1 MDDLLKALGKTAR
14 DDRARPFDSDEAD
27 ATAPLDERAREAMV
41 DAALLALTTPLEAP
55 SSEPA
60 PGLPAQRPD
69 AIAARAER
77 PEGGNTADVA
87 PAPGQASTAPAPLR
101 VVAGARNEAA
111 SKGASA
117 ATPAAPRG
125 MVARLTRMHFGATAA
140 LAVAASIAF
149 LLVFRSEG
157 PSGDGL
163 PPYSLSLSGS
173 TSELRG
179 EPSAPSAVAKVR
191 SNSTLTLVLRPEAPV
206 NRPLEARAFVEQGG
220 SLKRVDVPVEVSPE
234 GALRLVARVDRL
246 FVPPSGSHRLIVAV
260 GPQGALPDT
269 TSLEALRR
277 APSVRVSEALVS
289 VEGP

>member
-14 DDRARPFDSDEAD
+14 DDRARPFDGDEAD
-27 ATAPLDERAREAMV
+27 AAAPLDERTREAMV
-41 DAALLALTTPLEAP
+41 DAALQALIAPLEAP

-69 AIAARAER
+69 AIAARADR
-77 PEGGNTADVA
+77 PEGGNAADVA
-87 PAPGQASTAPAPLR
+87 PASAAPAPLR
-101 VVAGARNEAA
+101 VVAGARHEAA

-191 SNSTLTLVLRPEAPV
+191 PNATLTLVLRPEAPV
-206 NRPLEARAFVEQGG
+206 NRPLEARVFVEQGG
-220 SLKRVDVPVEVSPE
+220 ALKRVDVPVEVSPE

-260 GPQGALPDT
+260 GPQGALPDA

-289 VEGP
+289 VDPP